1 MCVSSVALFGS
12 EEKAK
17 VFLPNIENSK
27 CIVASSK
34 TGKLED
40 IDTNAVKNAVQIF
53 EMPLAIA

>member
-1 MCVSSVALFGS
+1 MALFGS

-17 VFLPNIENSK
+17 VFLPNVDSK

-34 TGKLED
+34 TGKLVD

-53 EMPLAIA
+53 EMPLIFA